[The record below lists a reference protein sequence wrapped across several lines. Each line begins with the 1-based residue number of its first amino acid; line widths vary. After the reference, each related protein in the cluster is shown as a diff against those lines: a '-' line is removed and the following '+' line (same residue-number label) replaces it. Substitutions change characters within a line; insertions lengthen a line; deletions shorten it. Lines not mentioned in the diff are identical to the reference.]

1 MENEAN
7 DLVGPGVIKRRPI
20 FVLIGG
26 LLSLGMGG
34 LLLLVEGARWYGVG
48 IVIFSLVLIGMWLVD
63 RRDYRP
69 YDLDADGK
77 QINVK
82 TIGVWY
88 PVALLTIFAIVFMMI
103 YLSGKR

>member
-1 MENEAN
+1 M
-7 DLVGPGVIKRRPI
+7 
-20 FVLIGG
+20 FVLICG
-26 LLSLGMGG
+26 LLSLVMGG
-34 LLLLVEGARWYGVG
+34 LLILVEGARWYGIG
-48 IVIFSLVLIGMWLVD
+48 IVAFSLVLIGMWLVD
-63 RRDYRP
+63 RKDYRP

-88 PVALLTIFAIVFMMI
+88 PVALLAILAIVFVMI